1 MILTALME
9 LATREQLTDN
19 PDYQPMAVRWL
30 IEIGKDG
37 KFLRARDTLQKPE
50 TGKGKAMSATFQI
63 PKRSKR
69 TVAVSAEFVIDKAS
83 YVFGWVHPDKLK
95 GVSEEKRDQLIQRAA
110 EGHRI
115 YLRELHLATSLVAD
129 EALIAWLKF
138 LESDEANQVA
148 LPDWTEGDLIA
159 PCYNPDA
166 GGLLTDRGA
175 VVSYWAE
182 RRRQPECGKGEAGAV
197 GGPESAREE
206 AQCMV
211 TGTRIAPVRL
221 HPSIKGI
228 PPVSDT
234 KGGVPLTSIN
244 AAAFGSYG
252 LEEMGCAAVSQ
263 EAADAYQAALNRL
276 LSDGYPHPTEQGG
289 KLPVRN
295 VKLSDNTVVV
305 FWSKHDE
312 MVDLFSDAV
321 NAGNPDAVEALFKS
335 TWKGQPID
343 LRDLAAF
350 YALTLS
356 GAQGRGTVR
365 GWHESTLGAVL
376 AHVKTYFRQLE
387 IVRPDPGK
395 PMPLLALL
403 RQTSVLGKIDNIAP
417 NLAGEVFQAVLTGQ
431 PFPRFVL
438 DALLRRTRSER
449 TLFAERAAFIKACL
463 CRIPHLPEIHPML
476 DEDCTD
482 AGYRLGR
489 LFAVLEKL
497 QEEAV
502 SANAGIRDRYY
513 GAASAT
519 PLVVFPQLLRKA
531 PHHLSKLA
539 GGRRTNLDR
548 LLQSVCEGLQ
558 PPTPFPATLA
568 LEQQGLFA
576 IGYYHQRQSFFTK
589 KQTAPE
595 TATPEEN

>member
-1 MILTALME
+1 ML
-9 LATREQLTDN
+9 
-19 PDYQPMAVRWL
+19 
-30 IEIGKDG
+30 
-37 KFLRARDTLQKPE
+37 
-50 TGKGKAMSATFQI
+50 
-63 PKRSKR
+63 KRSKR
-69 TVAVSAEFVIDKAS
+69 TSRVSTEFVVDKAS

-95 GVSEEKRDQLIQRAA
+95 AADEAKSEELVQRAA
-110 EGHRI
+110 EGHAL
-115 YLRELHLATSLVAD
+115 YLREIRLAASRIDD
-129 EALIAWLKF
+129 EALAAWLMF
-138 LESDEANQVA
+138 LESDNAKQVE
-148 LPDWTEGDLIA
+148 LPDWTEADLIA
-159 PCYNPDA
+159 PCYHPD
-166 GGLLTDRGA
+166 GGALISDRPA
-175 VVSYWAE
+175 VADYWTE
-182 RRRQPECGKGEAGAV
+182 RRRQPECGTGEPKTDRAAC
-197 GGPESAREE
+197 EAREE
-206 AQCMV
+206 VQCVV
-211 TGTRIAPVRL
+211 TGKMSVPVRL

-228 PPVSDT
+228 PPVSGT

-244 AAAFGSYG
+244 ADAFGSYG
-252 LEEMGCAAVSQ
+252 LDEMGCAAVSQ

-276 LSDGYPHPTEQGG
+276 LADGYPDPRTQGG

-295 VKLSDNTVVV
+295 LKLSDNTVVV
-305 FWSKHDE
+305 YWCKHDE

-335 TWKGQPID
+335 TWNGRPID
-343 LRDLAAF
+343 LHDPAAF

-376 AHVKTYFRQLE
+376 AHVTTHFHHLK

-403 RQTSVLGKIDNIAP
+403 RQTAVLGKIDNIAP

-431 PFPRFVL
+431 PFPRSLL
-438 DALLRRTRSER
+438 DALIRRTRSER
-449 TLFAERAAFIKACL
+449 TLFADRAAFIKACL

-502 SANAGIRDRYY
+502 NPKAGIRDRYY
-513 GAASAT
+513 GTASAT

-531 PHHLSKLA
+531 PHHLSKLTD
-539 GGRRTNLDR
+539 GRRTNLDR

-576 IGYYHQRQSFFTK
+576 IGYYHQRQSLFTK
-589 KQTAPE
+589 KETAPE
-595 TATPEEN
+595 ATTPEEN